1 MKRKI
6 YKLLENFD
14 ENHTAFQ
21 QECFKKKFYFSI
33 LESYIND
40 LIYDSPSNIE
50 EQYTEQISI
59 KNANLY
65 SLNHSYNL

>member
-6 YKLLENFD
+6 YKLFENLD
-14 ENHTAFQ
+14 ENHTALQ

-40 LIYDSPSNIE
+40 LIYDSPFNIE
-50 EQYTEQISI
+50 EQ
-59 KNANLY
+59 
-65 SLNHSYNL
+65 